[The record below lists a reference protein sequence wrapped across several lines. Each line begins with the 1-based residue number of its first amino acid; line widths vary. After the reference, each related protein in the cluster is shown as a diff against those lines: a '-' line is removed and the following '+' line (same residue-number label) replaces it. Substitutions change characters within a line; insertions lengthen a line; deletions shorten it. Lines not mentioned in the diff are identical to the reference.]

1 MINDSLWE
9 LKTPKSSKNLHK
21 LIEKGIKQ
29 INAGIMG
36 KISGGI
42 ILNIKEIKNQ
52 MSLDEIIIISLK
64 RIEFKSPSDIKLMII
79 DGDKILESINL

>member
-1 MINDSLWE
+1 
-9 LKTPKSSKNLHK
+9 
-21 LIEKGIKQ
+21 
-29 INAGIMG
+29 MG